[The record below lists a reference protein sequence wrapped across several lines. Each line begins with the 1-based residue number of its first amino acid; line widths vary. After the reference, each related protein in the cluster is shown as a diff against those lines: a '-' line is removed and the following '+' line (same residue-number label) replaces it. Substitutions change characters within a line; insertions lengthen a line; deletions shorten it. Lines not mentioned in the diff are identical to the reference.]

1 MADFFLKQ
9 NDTSPALEYTLSPLT
24 NLSGASVVFNMTD
37 SDGVVKVNR
46 QAAVVDDAVNGVV
59 QYLWQAAD
67 TDTAGLFLAEFEV
80 TFADATVETFP
91 NATDI
96 GVSVAAD
103 SGKTMTRPLTDAEV
117 EALRKVLEKESR
129 RAWLFGSIRASS
141 SWIVITLGGIALGY
155 ESVVKALRAM
165 LGNE

>member
-9 NDTSPALEYTLSPLT
+9 NDTSPAIEYTLSPLT

-59 QYLWQAAD
+59 QYLWDAAD
-67 TDTAGLFLAEFEV
+67 TDTSGLFLAEFEV

-96 GVSVAAD
+96 GVLI
-103 SGKTMTRPLTDAEV
+103 TRD
-117 EALRKVLEKESR
+117 
-129 RAWLFGSIRASS
+129 
-141 SWIVITLGGIALGY
+141 LG
-155 ESVVKALRAM
+155 
-165 LGNE
+165 